1 VDGARREAA
10 AGGGWK
16 RHAVPWRAIGRGRE
30 VDGIRA
36 KSAVTTYNCIKQFT
50 WKPAQYSESINRMLP
65 DDEPDDELDE
75 EDEEDEE
82 DELAHE
88 LEDDKA
94 DDEDD
99 LDDDDL
105 IDDDD
110 LDDDEDDDDEPT
122 S

>member
-1 VDGARREAA
+1 
-10 AGGGWK
+10 
-16 RHAVPWRAIGRGRE
+16 VPWRAIGRGRE
-30 VDGIRA
+30 VDGTRA
-36 KSAVTTYNCIKQFT
+36 KPAVTTYNCIKQFT
-50 WKPAQYSESINRMLP
+50 WKPAQYSERINRMLP

-75 EDEEDEE
+75 EDEEDE
-82 DELAHE
+82 LAHE

-94 DDEDD
+94 DEEDD

-110 LDDDEDDDDEPT
+110 LDDLDDEDDDEPT